1 MRHTKLR
8 YLVIA
13 FGGLLFAAS
22 CSKDELAVRNSTV
35 GVTFSNP
42 ANLEDVK
49 TSALTVTFKEVNSG
63 TVSTFNV
70 NSASELS
77 SLNLPEGSYDVSL
90 EGNIEYKLDETVYQ
104 SKIRGVK
111 NGVKIT
117 GGNVNIDIPLFLY
130 NVNAGLVL
138 KEIFFTGTRTPENK
152 LYHGDKYF
160 IVYNN
165 SEDTLYTDG
174 LIYAEA
180 QFLTIT
186 KYEYTPN
193 VMAEAFTA
201 NNIVLFPGSGKE
213 HRILPGEQVVV
224 AANAI
229 DNRELNP
236 NSFDLRNANYELNL
250 GGTIDVD
257 NPQVPDL
264 VNVNGAMIMHDRG
277 FRSYVLARLP
287 EGMTKENFMAE
298 NHYEYSY
305 IGGTGKV
312 MTNDGVKI
320 PNTWILDA
328 VNLSVA
334 SEFIW
339 TLTAPA
345 LDISWTYCGKV
356 NSDATRYGKSVRRK
370 AVYTNPD
377 GRVILLDNNDSAN
390 DFEAEA
396 KPSLMP

>member
-1 MRHTKLR
+1 MKQTKL
-8 YLVIA
+8 LALIIA
-13 FGGLLFAAS
+13 FGGMLFAAS
-22 CSKDELAVRNSTV
+22 CSKDDLTVKNSTV
-35 GVTFSNP
+35 GVTFTNP
-42 ANLEDVK
+42 PNLEDVK
-49 TSALTVTFKEVNSG
+49 TSGLTVTFKEVNSG
-63 TVSTFNV
+63 SISTYNV
-70 NSASELS
+70 NSAAELS
-77 SLNLPEGSYDVSL
+77 NLNLPEGSYDVSL
-90 EGNIEYKLDETVYQ
+90 EGDIEYKLDETVYQ

-111 NGVKIT
+111 SAVPIT

-130 NVNAGLVL
+130 NVNDGLVL
-138 KEIFFTGTRTPENK
+138 KEIFFTGTRTPEDK
-152 LYHGDKYF
+152 IYHGDKYF

-165 SEDTLYTDG
+165 SEDTLYTDR

-180 QFLTIT
+180 QFLTTT
-186 KYEYTPN
+186 KWDYTPN

-213 HRILPGEQVVV
+213 HPILPGKQVVV

-229 DNRELNP
+229 DNRELNT
-236 NSFDLRNANYELNL
+236 NSFDLRDANYELNL
-250 GGTIDVD
+250 GGVDVD

-264 VNVNGAMIMHDRG
+264 TNLNGTMIMHDRG

-287 EGMTKENFMAE
+287 EGMTGENFIAE
-298 NHYEYSY
+298 NFYEYTY
-305 IGGTGKV
+305 MNGTRL

-334 SEFIW
+334 SEFVW
-339 TLTAPA
+339 TLTAPS

-370 AVYTNPD
+370 VVYTNPD
-377 GRVILLDNNDSAN
+377 GRVVLLDNNDSAK

>member
-1 MRHTKLR
+1 MRQTKL
-8 YLVIA
+8 LSLIIA

-22 CSKDELAVRNSTV
+22 CSKDDLAGKNSAV
-35 GVTFSNP
+35 GVTFTDP
-42 ANLEDVK
+42 ADLEEVK

-63 TVSTFNV
+63 AVSTFNV
-70 NSASELS
+70 NSAAELS
-77 SLNLPEGSYDVSL
+77 NLNLPEGSYDVSL
-90 EGNIEYKLDETVYQ
+90 EGDIEYKVDETVYK

-111 NGVKIT
+111 NAVQVT
-117 GGNVNIDIPLFLY
+117 GGNVNIDIPLFIY

-152 LYHGDKYF
+152 IYHGDKYF

-180 QFLTIT
+180 QFLTTT
-186 KYEYTPN
+186 KWDYTPN

-201 NNIVLFPGSGKE
+201 GNIVLFPGSGKE
-213 HRILPGEQVVV
+213 HQILPGKQVVV

-229 DNRELNP
+229 DNRELNT
-236 NSFDLRNANYELNL
+236 NSFDLRTANYELNL
-250 GGTIDVD
+250 GGVDVD

-264 VNVNGAMIMHDRG
+264 TNLSGTMIMHDRG
-277 FRSYVLARLP
+277 YRSYVLARLP
-287 EGMTKENFMAE
+287 EGTTGENFIAE
-298 NHYEYSY
+298 NHYEYTY
-305 IGGTGKV
+305 IGSTGRL

-320 PNTWILDA
+320 PNTWVLDA

-334 SEFIW
+334 SEFVW
-339 TLTAPA
+339 TLTAPSM
-345 LDISWTYCGKV
+345 DISWTYCGKV
-356 NSDATRYGKSVRRK
+356 ASDATRFGKSVRRK
-370 AVYTNPD
+370 AVYANPD
-377 GRVILLDNNDSAN
+377 GRVVLLDNNDSAK

>member
-1 MRHTKLR
+1 M
-8 YLVIA
+8 
-13 FGGLLFAAS
+13 
-22 CSKDELAVRNSTV
+22 
-35 GVTFSNP
+35 
-42 ANLEDVK
+42 K
-49 TSALTVTFKEVNSG
+49 TSGLTVTFKEVNSG
-63 TVSTFNV
+63 AVSTYNV
-70 NSASELS
+70 NSATELS
-77 SLNLPEGSYDVSL
+77 AINLPEGSYDVNL
-90 EGNIEYKLDETVYQ
+90 EGDIEYTLDEIVYQ

-111 NGVKIT
+111 SAVQIT
-117 GGNVNIDIPLFLY
+117 GGIVNIDIPLFLY

-138 KEIFFTGTRTPENK
+138 KEIFFTGTRTPEDK

-165 SEDTLYTDG
+165 SEDTLYTDR

-180 QFLTIT
+180 KFLTTT
-186 KYEYTPN
+186 KNDYTPN
-193 VMAEAFTA
+193 IMAEAFTA

-213 HRILPGEQVVV
+213 HQILPGKQVVV

-229 DNRELNP
+229 DNRELNT
-236 NSFDLRNANYELNL
+236 NSFDLRDANYELNL
-250 GGTIDVD
+250 GGVDVD

-264 VNVNGAMIMHDRG
+264 ANVNGTMFMHDRG

-287 EGMTKENFMAE
+287 EGMTPENFIAE
-298 NHYEYSY
+298 NNYEYTY
-305 IGGTGKV
+305 IGGTGNV

-320 PNTWILDA
+320 PNTWVLDA

-334 SEFIW
+334 SEFVW
-339 TLTAPA
+339 TLTAPS

-370 AVYTNPD
+370 VVYTNPD
-377 GRVILLDNNDSAN
+377 GRVVLLDNNDSAK